1 MSKVNKNSLVIGQ
14 RGNIRALLGRREKP
28 IHIEIQTLEQYIA
41 RQNYCWAQKNY
52 LPIPSQDYITKMC
65 FCFRVDKCLFNGS
78 KVDGKKTLT
87 SLLKTTTCSLQIKE
101 IVSIDKDN

>member
-1 MSKVNKNSLVIGQ
+1 MSKVNKNSFVIGQ
-14 RGNIRALLGRREKP
+14 RGNICALLGRREKP

-41 RQNYCWAQKNY
+41 RQKNY

-78 KVDGKKTLT
+78 KVDGEKTLT